1 MPKHNADIAA
11 IFEEIANLHEIQ
23 GTNPYRIRAYR
34 NAARTI
40 GRLSQD
46 VYLLVEKNADLT
58 RLPDIG
64 DNLSSKI
71 KEIVST
77 NRCSLLQRLHK
88 ELPPAIAE
96 LLKIPGIGPKR
107 VKTLYNDL
115 DAQTIEQ
122 LCRAARIR
130 TLPGFGEKTE
140 LNILQS
146 FETHVN
152 QARRL
157 KLAITAQYAEALKVF
172 LSTIPGVTKITIA
185 ESYRLASP
193 LPV

>member
-1 MPKHNADIAA
+1 M
-11 IFEEIANLHEIQ
+11 HEIQ

-40 GRLSQD
+40 GGLSQD
-46 VYLLVEKNADLT
+46 VNLLVKKDMDLKH
-58 RLPDIG
+58 LQDIEN
-64 DNLSSKI
+64 DFSSKI
-71 KEIVST
+71 KEIVSI
-77 NRCSLLQRLHK
+77 NHCSLLQRLHK

-107 VKTLYNDL
+107 VKTLYHDL

-122 LCRAARIR
+122 LCRAARDGRIR